1 MTPHTHIITEVVE
14 NLSTSDPLNPSNYH
28 GNDGCHMPSIEKL
41 SEIIDLCRKLLF
53 PGYFGLSGLN
63 GLTMRY
69 HLGTTAERLYIL
81 LSNQIFSVLNL
92 DKPEGGCDNE
102 KELHEKAGEHASTFI
117 KKLPELRRIL
127 ATDVIATYNGDPAA
141 ESYGE
146 VIYCYPAIRAM
157 INYRVAHQL
166 HTQGI
171 LLIPR
176 ILTEMAHSETGIDIH
191 PAATIGEYFS
201 IDHGTGVVIGATAI
215 IGKT

>member
-127 ATDVIATYNGDPAA
+127 ATDGHCHLQWRPCRRKLRR
-141 ESYGE
+141 S
-146 VIYCYPAIRAM
+146 
-157 INYRVAHQL
+157 Q
-166 HTQGI
+166 
-171 LLIPR
+171 
-176 ILTEMAHSETGIDIH
+176 
-191 PAATIGEYFS
+191 S
-201 IDHGTGVVIGATAI
+201 IVTLPYAP
-215 IGKT
+215 